1 MRPDFG
7 KNKRYF
13 CILLQNKQFFEK
25 ARRRQKTHKKPR
37 VNFSKARILCAEG
50 NMIEHD
56 TIELLRECDAG
67 IQMGISAIDEVKDHA
82 QKADFRT
89 MLDDYQREYAQLQNE
104 IQGILHKYHDEGKD
118 PNPVA
123 KGMAWLKTNV
133 MMAVKETDEEIANLL
148 TDGCNMGI
156 KSLNKYL
163 NDYAAADERAQDIT
177 RRLIELQDR
186 QLKEL
191 ERYL

>member
-1 MRPDFG
+1 
-7 KNKRYF
+7 
-13 CILLQNKQFFEK
+13 
-25 ARRRQKTHKKPR
+25 
-37 VNFSKARILCAEG
+37 
-50 NMIEHD
+50 MIEHD
-56 TIELLRECDAG
+56 TVELLRECDAG
-67 IQMGISAIDEVKDHA
+67 IQMGISAIDEVKDHTRN
-82 QKADFRT
+82 ADFGA
-89 MLDDYQREYAQLQNE
+89 MLDNYQREYAELQNE
-104 IQGILHKYHDEGKD
+104 IQGLLHEYHDEGKE

-133 MMAVKETDEEIANLL
+133 MMAVKETDEEIADLL

-163 NDYAAADERAQDIT
+163 NDYGAADGRAKDFT

-191 ERYL
+191 YRYL

>member
-1 MRPDFG
+1 
-7 KNKRYF
+7 
-13 CILLQNKQFFEK
+13 
-25 ARRRQKTHKKPR
+25 
-37 VNFSKARILCAEG
+37 
-50 NMIEHD
+50 MIEHD

-82 QKADFRT
+82 KDSKFRT
-89 MLDDYQREYAQLQNE
+89 MLDDYQREYANLQNE
-104 IQGILHKYHDEGKD
+104 IQGILHDYRDEGKD
-118 PNPVA
+118 PNPLA
-123 KGMAWLKTNV
+123 KGMAWLKTNFTIA
-133 MMAVKETDEEIANLL
+133 MKESDQTISDLL

-163 NDYAAADERAQDIT
+163 NQYAAADGRAKDFT

-191 ERYL
+191 ARYL

>member
-1 MRPDFG
+1 
-7 KNKRYF
+7 
-13 CILLQNKQFFEK
+13 
-25 ARRRQKTHKKPR
+25 
-37 VNFSKARILCAEG
+37 
-50 NMIEHD
+50 MIEHD
-56 TIELLRECDAG
+56 TIELLRESDAG
-67 IQMGISAIDEVKDHA
+67 IQMGISAIDEVKDHVRDE
-82 QKADFRT
+82 KFRT

-104 IQGILHKYHDEGKD
+104 IQGVLHAYHDEGKD
-118 PNPVA
+118 PNPIA

-133 MMAVKETDEEIANLL
+133 MMAVKESDEEIADLL

-163 NDYAAADERAQDIT
+163 NEYGGADGRAEDFA

-191 ERYL
+191 SVYL